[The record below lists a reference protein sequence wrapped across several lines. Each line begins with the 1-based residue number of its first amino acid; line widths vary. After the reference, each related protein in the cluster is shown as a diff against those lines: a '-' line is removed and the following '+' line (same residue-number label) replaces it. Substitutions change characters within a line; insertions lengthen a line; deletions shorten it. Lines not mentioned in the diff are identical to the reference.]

1 MTNNKSSSD
10 NKRNKAIIEAHQ
22 VATNK
27 RHAIKQRIFLL
38 LLLAF
43 AALNAVIGYYLYQ
56 QLILSKEN
64 ENLAVL
70 SEQVANERKED
81 LTNFLKQQRKML
93 ENLAQD
99 QTIKQ
104 RILENNAE
112 QRSFHEKGLE
122 ERLEAIKVR
131 IIPIAT
137 AQKTDEGPVPIR
149 FSELD
154 LISRAEKGETPAPEA
169 LKIDKDW
176 WVHWVVPVSRD
187 NQVIGTIF
195 ITLPAQSLFKR
206 FRTVDTSLG
215 EFELLQEFTASPVQ
229 SLNKLGEASSNT
241 SATIKIP
248 ETYWSIKFTASNNLR
263 KSAAEPLTLWLVIMG
278 IILFISITICWI
290 VSRVAYMFMLRKDTG
305 QQQSLQQV
313 VSLAKKNVEDEAPV
327 GLIYQNKDI
336 LDVEIIAEDKKILGI
351 EDSTGKQTGIS
362 NNNLPAVDP
371 NTIPAQIFRAY
382 DIRGIYGK
390 ELTLDLAFK
399 LGHAIG
405 SEALDQGEKSIVV
418 ARDAR
423 IHSEDLT
430 RALIKG
436 ILGTGCHVIN
446 IGVVPTPL
454 LYFATFHFSD
464 TSSGVM
470 VTASHNPK
478 EFNGFKVVMQNQA
491 LSDSGVQEL
500 RERILNQRLHQG
512 AGQET
517 SREIIN
523 AYIERIFSDVAIAG
537 QIKIVVDSANAV
549 PGIVAPRL
557 FEELG
562 CEVIPLFCDL
572 DGNFP
577 NHDPDPTVEK
587 NLQALIAKVKETQAD
602 VGVAF
607 DGDGDRLVV
616 VTPRGDILW
625 PDRLLM
631 LFAKDVLQ
639 RNPGADILFDVK
651 CSRLLNQVISG
662 YGGRP
667 IMWKTGHSP
676 MKAKME
682 ETKALIGGEYSGHI
696 FIKDRWYGFD
706 DGIYAMARL
715 LEIIT
720 LRDQKI
726 DAIFAAFPSQVSTPE
741 IRVTVMEKDKFAI
754 VEAIIEQ
761 AKFANAVV
769 STIDGLRV
777 DFERGWA
784 LVRASNTSAALTFRF
799 EAESKEILD
808 KIQQNF
814 KQEIRRIHPT
824 LILNF

>member
-1 MTNNKSSSD
+1 MTNKSSTD
-10 NKRNKAIIEAHQ
+10 NKRNRNIIEAHQ
-22 VATNK
+22 AASNK
-27 RHAIKQRIFLL
+27 RHAIKRRIFLSL
-38 LLLAF
+38 LLVF
-43 AALNAVIGYYLYQ
+43 AILNAFIGFYLYQ
-56 QLILSKEN
+56 RLILTNEN
-64 ENLAVL
+64 ENLSIL
-70 SEQVANERKED
+70 SSQVADERKQD
-81 LTNFLKQQRKML
+81 LSNYIKQQRKMF

-99 QTIKQ
+99 QSIKQ
-104 RILENNAE
+104 RILDNDSA
-112 QRSFHEKGLE
+112 QRSFHEKSLE
-122 ERLEAIKVR
+122 ERLSALKVR
-131 IIPIAT
+131 IIPLAT

-154 LISRAEKGETPAPEA
+154 LINRTEKGEMPEPEA
-169 LKIDKDW
+169 LKIDKNW
-176 WVHWVVPVSRD
+176 FIHWIAPISRD
-187 NQVIGTIF
+187 NQVIGTIMV
-195 ITLPAQSLFKR
+195 TMPAEDLFKR
-206 FRTVDTSLG
+206 FRAADSSLG
-215 EFELLQEFTASPVQ
+215 EFELLQEFTASPSQ
-229 SLNKLGEASSNT
+229 TLSKIGTADSSV
-241 SATIKIP
+241 SATVKIP
-248 ETYWSIKFTASNNLR
+248 NTFWLIKFTASNNLR
-263 KSAAEPLTLWLVIMG
+263 KSASEPLTVWLVIMG
-278 IILFISITICWI
+278 SITFISIALCWI
-290 VSRVAYMFMLRKDTG
+290 AGRVAYMMMLRKDTG
-305 QQQSLQQV
+305 QKQSLQEV
-313 VSLAKKNVEDEAPV
+313 VKLGKQNEDDTPV

-336 LDVEIIAEDKKILGI
+336 LDVDIIAEDKKILGI
-351 EDSTGKQTGIS
+351 DESTGKQTGIS
-362 NNNLPAVDP
+362 NNNLPTIDP

-390 ELTLDLAFK
+390 ELTLDLALK

-405 SEALDQGEKSIVV
+405 SEALDQGEKSIIV

-423 IHSEDLT
+423 THSEELM
-430 RALIKG
+430 RVLIKG
-436 ILGTGCHVIN
+436 ILATGCDVIN
-446 IGVVPTPL
+446 IGTVPTPL

-464 TSSGVM
+464 TRSGVM

-491 LSDSGVQEL
+491 LSDNRVQEL
-500 RERILNQRLHQG
+500 RERIINQRIHQG

-517 SREIIN
+517 YREIID

-537 QIKIVVDSANAV
+537 QIKIVVDAANAV

-562 CEVIPLFCDL
+562 CNVIPLFCEL

-577 NHDPDPTVEK
+577 NHEPDPTVEK

-602 VGVAF
+602 LGVAF

-682 ETKALIGGEYSGHI
+682 ETRALIGGEYSGHI

-726 DAIFAAFPSQVSTPE
+726 DAIFAAFPSQVATPE
-741 IRVTVMEKDKFAI
+741 IRVVVDEKDKFSLVNAI
-754 VEAIIEQ
+754 VEH
-761 AKFANAVV
+761 AKFPNAVV

-808 KIQQNF
+808 KIQMSF

-824 LILNF
+824 LNLNF

>member
-1 MTNNKSSSD
+1 MTNNKSSTD
-10 NKRNKAIIEAHQ
+10 NKRNKTIIEAHQ
-22 VATNK
+22 AASNK
-27 RHAIKQRIFLL
+27 RHAIKRRIFLSL
-38 LLLAF
+38 LLIF
-43 AALNAVIGYYLYQ
+43 AAIDAAVGFYLYKK
-56 QLILSKEN
+56 LILTSEN
-64 ENLAVL
+64 ENMSIL
-70 SEQVANERKED
+70 STQVADERKQD
-81 LTNFLKQQRKML
+81 LNNFIKQQRKMF

-99 QTIKQ
+99 QAIKQ
-104 RILENNAE
+104 RLLDSDIE
-112 QRSFHEKGLE
+112 QIHFHEKALE
-122 ERLEAIKVR
+122 ERLGAIKVR
-131 IIPIAT
+131 IIPLAT

-154 LISRAEKGETPAPEA
+154 LINRAEKGEMPAPEA
-169 LKIDKDW
+169 LKIDKTW
-176 WVHWVVPVSRD
+176 FIHWIAPVSRD
-187 NQVIGTIF
+187 NQLIGTIML
-195 ITLPAQSLFKR
+195 TLPAEDLFKR
-206 FRTVDTSLG
+206 FRSVDTSLG
-215 EFELLQEFTASPVQ
+215 EFELLQEFTGSPAQ
-229 SLNKLGEASSNT
+229 SLNKIGAADST
-241 SATIKIP
+241 VSATVEVP
-248 ETYWSIKFTASNNLR
+248 NTFWFIKFTASTNLR
-263 KSAAEPLTLWLVIMG
+263 KSAAEPLTIWLVIMG
-278 IILFISITICWI
+278 CIVFFSITLCW
-290 VSRVAYMFMLRKDTG
+290 VASRVAYMLMLRKDTG
-305 QQQSLQQV
+305 QKQSLQEV
-313 VSLAKKNVEDEAPV
+313 VKLGKQDVDETPV
-327 GLIYQNKDI
+327 GLLYQNKDI
-336 LDVEIIAEDKKILGI
+336 LDVDIIAEDKKILGI
-351 EDSTGKQTGIS
+351 DESTGKQTGIS
-362 NNNLPAVDP
+362 NNNLPTIDP

-382 DIRGIYGK
+382 DIRGVYGK
-390 ELTLDLAFK
+390 ELTLDLALK

-405 SEALDQGEKSIVV
+405 SEALDLGEKSIIV

-423 IHSEDLT
+423 THSEELT
-430 RALIKG
+430 RVLIKG
-436 ILGTGCHVIN
+436 ILATGCNVIN
-446 IGVVPTPL
+446 IGTVPTPL

-464 TSSGVM
+464 TRSGVI

-491 LSDSGVQEL
+491 LSDSRVQEL
-500 RERILNQRLHQG
+500 RERIINQRLHHG
-512 AGQET
+512 TGQET
-517 SREIIN
+517 YREIID

-537 QIKIVVDSANAV
+537 QVKIVVDAANAV

-562 CEVIPLFCDL
+562 CNVIPLFCEL

-577 NHDPDPTVEK
+577 NHDPDPTIEK

-602 VGVAF
+602 LGVAF

-667 IMWKTGHSP
+667 IMCKTGHSP

-682 ETKALIGGEYSGHI
+682 ETRALIGGEYSGHI

-726 DAIFAAFPSQVSTPE
+726 DAIFAAFPSQIATPE
-741 IRVTVMEKDKFAI
+741 IRVVVDEKDKFALIDAI
-754 VEAIIEQ
+754 VEQ
-761 AKFANAVV
+761 AKFPNAVV

-824 LILNF
+824 LNLTF

>member
-1 MTNNKSSSD
+1 MTNSKPTKTVDS
-10 NKRNKAIIEAHQ
+10 KRAKAEARQ
-22 VATNK
+22 DAAQK
-27 RHAIKQRIFLL
+27 RQSIKQRIFILL
-38 LLLAF
+38 LLIF
-43 AALNAVIGYYLYQ
+43 AVLNSIAGFYLYEHLVVKKQ
-56 QLILSKEN
+56 N
-64 ENLAVL
+64 ENLAQM
-70 SEQVANERKED
+70 SEQIVQERQMD
-81 LTNFLKQQRKML
+81 LSHFIKQQRKQL
-93 ENLAQD
+93 QSLADDNLL
-99 QTIKQ
+99 KQ
-104 RILENNAE
+104 LLTSTNTELQIAT
-112 QRSFHEKGLE
+112 EKGLE
-122 ERLEAIKVR
+122 ERLEAMQVR
-131 IIPIAT
+131 IISIGT
-137 AQKTDEGPVPIR
+137 ASKTDEGKVPIR

-154 LISRAEKGETPAPEA
+154 LILRSEKGEMQLPEA
-169 LKIDKDW
+169 IQIDKDW
-176 WVHWVVPVSRD
+176 LIHWVVPIKKD
-187 NQVIGTIF
+187 NQVVGTVF
-195 ITLPAQSLFKR
+195 VSLSAQPLFKR
-206 FRTVDTSLG
+206 FRTVDLTLG
-215 EFELLQEFTASPVQ
+215 KFEFLQEFSSSPVQ
-229 SLNKLGEASSNT
+229 ILNQLGEAAAET
-241 SATIKIP
+241 SAASKIP
-248 ETYWSIKFTASNNLR
+248 DTYWSIKFTGSESFKASATAPKTIWIL
-263 KSAAEPLTLWLVIMG
+263 
-278 IILFISITICWI
+278 IILAMVTISLAICWI
-290 VSRVAYMFMLRKDTG
+290 SSRFAYMMMLRKDTG

-313 VSLAKKNVEDEAPV
+313 VSLAKQNVEEMPA
-327 GLIYQNKDI
+327 GLLYQNKDV
-336 LDVEIIAEDKKILGI
+336 LDVEIIEGDQKILGI
-351 EDSTGKQTGIS
+351 DESTGKQTGIT
-362 NNNLPAVDP
+362 NLPALDA
-371 NTIPAQIFRAY
+371 NTIPAHIFRSY

-390 ELTLDLAFK
+390 EITLDLAFK
-399 LGHAIG
+399 IGQAVG
-405 SEALDQGEKSIVV
+405 SEALDQGEKSIIV

-436 ILGTGCHVIN
+436 ILRTGCYVIN

-454 LYFATFHFSD
+454 LYFATFHFND
-464 TSSGVM
+464 TNSGVM

-491 LSDSGVQEL
+491 LSDNGVQEL
-500 RERILNQRLHQG
+500 RERIISQRLHQG
-512 AGQET
+512 VGEET
-517 SREIIN
+517 PREIIN
-523 AYIERIFSDVAIAG
+523 DYIERIFSDVAIAG
-537 QIKIVVDSANAV
+537 TIKLVVDAGNAV

-562 CEVIPLFCDL
+562 CEVIPLYCDL

-577 NHDPDPTVEK
+577 NHEPDPTVEK
-587 NLQALIAKVKETQAD
+587 NLQDLIAKVKETNAD
-602 VGVAF
+602 LGVAF

-682 ETKALIGGEYSGHI
+682 ETRALIGGEYSGHI

-726 DAIFAAFPSQVSTPE
+726 DAIFAAFPSQISTPE
-741 IRVTVMEKDKFAI
+741 IRLPVSDQEKFAI
-754 VEAIIEQ
+754 VAAIVEQ
-761 AKFANAVV
+761 AKFPDCVV

-777 DFERGWA
+777 DFEKGWG

-799 EAESKEILD
+799 EAETQDALD
-808 KIQQNF
+808 KIQKAF
-814 KQEIRRIHPT
+814 KQEIFRIHPKLT
-824 LILNF
+824 LNF